1 MVSNFLADCV
11 IFVHLAYVAFAVI
24 GLLLTLI
31 GLGLRW
37 QWVRNLRFRVAHLV
51 MVEVVALE
59 GWFNIRCPLTDVE
72 WLLRAER
79 RADTDVM
86 IARWSAAPVAPAADA
101 TTIAEEEAE
110 FQPVFQQD
118 DPERQ
123 PEKKSLPADEQAAD
137 DASNTFVGR
146 LLGAVLYVRVP
157 QATLDQWYVG
167 FGLLTLA
174 VFLAFP
180 PRRGCW
186 SRPGFC
192 ALVLL
197 WIGSLF
203 FASTVY
209 DWLFGHSIDSLYA
222 PMVFDNA
229 YPPLATGAGM
239 ILLGICCGLRARR
252 CGQAKCAAPTD
263 VSGTQAEKKLQIEN

>member
-1 MVSNFLADCV
+1 MLPSILADFV
-11 IFVHLAYVAFAVI
+11 IFIHLAYVGFAVVGLLLILI
-24 GLLLTLI
+24 GLLF
-31 GLGLRW
+31 RW
-37 QWVRNLRFRVAHLV
+37 QWVRNLRFRVTHLV

-72 WLLRAER
+72 SILRTQRHAES
-79 RADTDVM
+79 AVQ
-86 IARWSAAPVAPAADA
+86 IAGRFAAPAAPVALDVTA
-101 TTIAEEEAE
+101 TDEE

-118 DPERQ
+118 GPPPHELPQ
-123 PEKKSLPADEQAAD
+123 AEKSSPPADAKAD
-137 DASNTFVGR
+137 DDEPNTFVGR
-146 LLGAVLYVRVP
+146 ILGSVLYVHVP
-157 QATLDQWYVG
+157 QATLDMWYVG

-192 ALVLL
+192 SLILI

-209 DWLFGHSIDSLYA
+209 DWLVGRSIESLY
-222 PMVFDNA
+222 PPLVFDNA

-239 ILLGICCGLRARR
+239 MVLGVVFGLKARR
-252 CGQAKCAAPTD
+252 CTHAECTSPAAAD
-263 VSGTQAEKKLQIEN
+263 KKLQIDN